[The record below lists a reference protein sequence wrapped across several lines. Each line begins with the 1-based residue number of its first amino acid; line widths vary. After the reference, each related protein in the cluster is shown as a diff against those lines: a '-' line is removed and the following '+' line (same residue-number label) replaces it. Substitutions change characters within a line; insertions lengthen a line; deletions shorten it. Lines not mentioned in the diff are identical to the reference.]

1 MSLNNIQLKPHLIA
15 DLYRDTLIESDT
27 TPLVPA
33 VTTTVSGSGLPKFLG
48 NNEKKIVIAVSNSM
62 LPFLPDNEL
71 AFLSNI
77 LSACKLSLADVAII
91 NLHDKDEAACP
102 DLLDLLQAQSVL
114 LFGIE
119 PLTIGLPMNFP
130 PFQLQP
136 FNKRI
141 YLQAPA
147 FSELE
152 KDKGLKMRL
161 WNCLKT
167 LFHL

>member
-15 DLYRDTLIESDT
+15 DLYKDTLIELENT
-27 TPLVPA
+27 TPTPSVDI
-33 VTTTVSGSGLPKFLG
+33 TTPRRGLPMFLG
-48 NNEKKIVIAVSNSM
+48 NNEKKIIIAVSNNF

-71 AFLSNI
+71 AFLTNI

-91 NLHDKDEAACP
+91 NLHGKDETTCS
-102 DLLDLLQAQSVL
+102 DFIDQLQAQSVL

-130 PFQLQP
+130 LFQLQP